1 MDNLERV
8 NCADKNCEPVK
19 ADTSEER
26 AIIEIASQSF
36 GSNDG
41 LHRVV
46 TFLNKS
52 LKGRGLIF
60 GLTRDRADK
69 LRITVYEVIDN
80 NVQAQ

>member
-1 MDNLERV
+1 MVDNLERID
-8 NCADKNCEPVK
+8 CADKRSEPAKVD
-19 ADTSEER
+19 AEGER

-36 GSNDG
+36 GVDDG

-60 GLTRDRADK
+60 GLTRERTEE
-69 LRITVYEVIDN
+69 LRITVYEVVDGN
-80 NVQAQ
+80 S